1 MTIFLF
7 FLIISQSIFSY
18 FLFTEIRQL
27 QKEKEVEPNSGDI
40 VLPKLKEMPT
50 IENIDTDSKLLQD
63 IIESAKLEGWIPN
76 IKEELPSLGRTW
88 RIEIQNPS
96 NTLTIR
102 TVLRIYGDKWEE
114 PIHVGYFNVGGIS
127 FECKENPV
135 QRYLVIQYLWSLIVE
150 QNEKEYQATWNSYL
164 QEKEKVENCLTA
176 LKRDKQ
182 LKKLFEQNLED
193 SK

>member
-1 MTIFLF
+1 MNIFLF
-7 FLIISQSIFSY
+7 FLIISQSFFSY
-18 FLFTEIRQL
+18 FLFTKIKQL
-27 QKEKEVEPNSGDI
+27 QKEKEVKPKPGDI
-40 VLPKLKEMPT
+40 LPKLKQMPK
-50 IENIDTDSKLLQD
+50 IENIDPDSKLLQD

-76 IKEELPSLGRTW
+76 IQEDPSGLLYGRSW

-102 TVLRIYGDKWEE
+102 SVLRIDDDL

-135 QRYLVIQYLWSLIVE
+135 QRYLVIQYLWGLIVE